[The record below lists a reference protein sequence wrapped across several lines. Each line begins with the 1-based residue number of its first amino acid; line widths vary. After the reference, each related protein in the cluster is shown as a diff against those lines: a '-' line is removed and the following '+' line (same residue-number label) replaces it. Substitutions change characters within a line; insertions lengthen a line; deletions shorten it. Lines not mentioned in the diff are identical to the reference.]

1 MADTRSH
8 HAHAADVPTGPV
20 EGDGIQYRALLW
32 FGVILAATTLAS
44 MAIVWGMF
52 AWMQSREAADDPGRG
67 PVAAPAGQ
75 VAPGPGL
82 IVDEPGNL
90 AGFRARETHRLTT
103 YGWADEAAG
112 VVYIPID
119 EAKAKLLEEGLP
131 VREAVA
137 ADEEP
142 AAETDTAALAPADDE

>member
-8 HAHAADVPTGPV
+8 HVHAADVPTGPV
-20 EGDGIQYRALLW
+20 EGDGIQYRAIIW
-32 FGVILAATTLAS
+32 FGIILAATTLVS

-52 AWMQSREAADDPGRG
+52 AWMQSREIADDPGRV
-67 PVAAPAGQ
+67 PLAAPAGQ
-75 VAPGPGL
+75 AAPGPGL

-112 VVYIPID
+112 VLYIPID

-131 VREAVA
+131 VRGAVA
-137 ADEEP
+137 ADADPAEEM
-142 AAETDTAALAPADDE
+142 DTAATAAAGDE